1 MPRIDRHMALPNPPS
16 GGAPGNDPSALR
28 RKVEAARADR
38 ARRQAPAEPTS
49 AGSLALRFGGE
60 FGAAIL
66 VGAGLGFGVDSWV
79 HTGPWGLIVG
89 LVAGFAAGV
98 VNVVRTAQS
107 YAKANP
113 VDPDAPSVPD
123 DEE

>member
-1 MPRIDRHMALPNPPS
+1 MAESNPPS
-16 GGAPGNDPSALR
+16 GGASGDDPGALR
-28 RKVEAARADR
+28 RKVEAARAER
-38 ARRQAPAEPTS
+38 ARRQAPPEQTS

-66 VGAGLGFGVDSWV
+66 VGAGLGFGMDTWV

-107 YAKANP
+107 LAQANP
-113 VDPDAPSVPD
+113 VDPDAPSLPD
-123 DEE
+123 DED

>member
-1 MPRIDRHMALPNPPS
+1 MADSNPPS
-16 GGAPGNDPSALR
+16 GGAPGSHDPSALR

>member
-1 MPRIDRHMALPNPPS
+1 MADSNPPP
-16 GGAPGNDPSALR
+16 GGAPGSSDPSALR
-28 RKVEAARADR
+28 RKVETARAER
-38 ARRQAPAEPTS
+38 ARRQAPREQTS
-49 AGSLALRFGGE
+49 AGSLAMRFGGE

-66 VGAGLGFGVDSWV
+66 DGAGLGFGVDTWL

-89 LVAGFAAGV
+89 LTAGFAAGV

-107 YAKANP
+107 YARANP